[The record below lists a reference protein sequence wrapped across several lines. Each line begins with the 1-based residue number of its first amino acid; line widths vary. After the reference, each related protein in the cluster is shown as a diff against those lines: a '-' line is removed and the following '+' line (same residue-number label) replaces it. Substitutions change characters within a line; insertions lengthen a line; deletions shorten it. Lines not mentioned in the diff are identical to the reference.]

1 MQLFTTFELKV
12 WIVNIGV
19 DLKAFIMLL
28 DSLLREGWNQSLAL
42 SILLIVKAP
51 LGAHNFF
58 ACFNAAILND
68 DLIDFIVHFL
78 G

>member
-1 MQLFTTFELKV
+1 
-12 WIVNIGV
+12 
-19 DLKAFIMLL
+19 MLL
-28 DSLLREGWNQSLAL
+28 DSLLGEGWNQSLAL

-58 ACFNAAILND
+58 ACFNAAILNND